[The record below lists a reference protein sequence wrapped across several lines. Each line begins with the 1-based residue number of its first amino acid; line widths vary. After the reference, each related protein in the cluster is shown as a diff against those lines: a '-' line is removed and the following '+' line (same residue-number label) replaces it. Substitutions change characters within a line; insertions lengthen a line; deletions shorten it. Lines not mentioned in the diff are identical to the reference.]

1 MSFWD
6 DLFSVS
12 GPTTEFIGDGSSDNP
27 PYDSYD
33 PYPDTS
39 LGAEGLAQEELGR
52 GIVQQ
57 TLGQQI
63 VDDTQRGLY
72 QEELGRGIVQE
83 SLGQSILDDLLR
95 FPDNTQ
101 PWFKGVDGSLAGVSR
116 VMSTIPGLLGRPD
129 PTPTDGG
136 VPEQIGT
143 QPFFGPTGRGRTVSL
158 FPSNTTRDGR
168 SGTLTGV
175 TVRPVASLT
184 GEFGGVDFL
193 YAGLALVVAYGAF
206 RVVRAL

>member
-6 DLFSVS
+6 DLFTVQ
-12 GPTTEFIGDGSSDNP
+12 GPTDEYSDNP

-52 GIVQQ
+52 GIVQE

-63 VDDTQRGLY
+63 VEETQRGLY

-83 SLGQSILDDLLR
+83 TLGRSILDDLLR
-95 FPDNTQ
+95 FPDTTQ
-101 PWFKGVDGSLAGVSR
+101 PWFKGVDGSLSGVAR
-116 VMSTIPGLLGRPD
+116 VMSTIPGLLGDADPA
-129 PTPTDGG
+129 PTPGG
-136 VPEQIGT
+136 IPQQLGT
-143 QPFFGPTGRGRTVSL
+143 QPYFGPTGRGRTVSL
-158 FPSNTTRDGR
+158 FPTNTTRDGR

-175 TVRPVASLT
+175 SVRPAASLT